1 MYGEVTR
8 KHAPSCGTLGGCY
21 MLVCGKE
28 GELIALDCLGL
39 GWRGVVFVSWGP
51 GSLSDIRIVPSPSR
65 NASRPWCWVGR
76 SVMFLFD
83 CWLAGRFRGVT
94 PQTVLG
100 IGRPTGRQSNKN
112 MTDGPTVY
120 QGSGALQDGLTGSP
134 AKVTKVQFVTRPV
147 RPLTRPVRP
156 KPKASQP
163 MQINTSQP
171 SLPRP
176 LQARYLSPET
186 TTSEE

>member
-1 MYGEVTR
+1 MNWSKFGI
-8 KHAPSCGTLGGCY
+8 KFC
-21 MLVCGKE
+21 
-28 GELIALDCLGL
+28 DFD
-39 GWRGVVFVSWGP
+39 W
-51 GSLSDIRIVPSPSR
+51 IVPSPSR

-147 RPLTRPVRP
+147 HPLTRPVRP

-163 MQINTSQP
+163 VPQSDVVQP

-176 LQARYLSPET
+176 LQARYWSPET